1 MKAGGKG
8 KQPKRF
14 LDQSAALSLASSIA
28 GIQEKKSQTRAEKNQ
43 LAQVGQSRSE
53 RPSRLSKSK
62 AALKETKALIAAQRS
77 KTLRLRCDPGKA
89 SHLLDSLWELLN
101 CGDIIMASILFG
113 LTSPLSI

>member
-28 GIQEKKSQTRAEKNQ
+28 GIQEKKSQTRAERNQ
-43 LAQVGQSRSE
+43 LAQVGQSRPE

-62 AALKETKALIAAQRS
+62 AKLKETKALIAAQRS
-77 KTLRLRCDPGKA
+77 ESKKA
-89 SHLLDSLWELLN
+89 RNKRRKGLN
-101 CGDIIMASILFG
+101 ESSVPPRKSVSFA
-113 LTSPLSI
+113 